1 MIDWDRVSELQ
12 EEVGKEDFDEIVTL
26 FLEEVDEATAGLSTG
41 AAGADLAE
49 AMHFLK
55 GCALN
60 LGFRDL
66 AELCATGELQAK
78 DGQGH
83 LVDTDKVVEVYNAS
97 RAAFLAELSS
107 LAA

>member
-12 EEVGKEDFDEIVTL
+12 EEVGKDDFDEIVTL
-26 FLEEVDEATAGLSTG
+26 FLEEVDEATAGLASVG
-41 AAGADLAE
+41 DLAE

-60 LGFRDL
+60 LGFREL
-66 AELCATGELQAK
+66 AELCAAGELQAK

-83 LVDTDKVVEVYNAS
+83 LIDTHKVVEVYKSS
-97 RAAFLAELSS
+97 RATFLAELSS